1 MSHTDNPV
9 LTFLAWWKRGLL
21 SPLPKVEAIRVAV
34 TLIDDVVCGATGQA
48 LSQSDIEQRV
58 KDADVYLLLSPESV
72 MSRGI
77 SDEQKGLPLSDIAE
91 EVLPFDASELII
103 TSALA
108 QADKQ
113 EQLHCVL
120 RSELFDP
127 LSVCKAG
134 GIICCG
140 VAFDLP
146 EQRLFARLDDQPLAH
161 APRVS
166 KHWGL
171 AIVLLV
177 LGLLVSSAYVSH
189 SASQQ
194 NQALSMQLSQL
205 KQRLEGGQNTG
216 AQVSSAQ
223 FKQAAINSIK
233 QNIGTR
239 DAEQIMAA
247 LRSIAESLPE
257 DVVVDQLIL
266 SGNELVIDASALSAT
281 QVQANL
287 DASGAFEASEFISS
301 ISRSASNERERF
313 RLKASISEA
322 P

>member
-9 LTFLAWWKRGLL
+9 LAFLAWWKRGLL

-34 TLIDDVVCGATGQA
+34 TLIDDVVCDTAGQA
-48 LSQSDIEQRV
+48 LSQSDIEQLV
-58 KDADVYLLLSPESV
+58 KDADAYLMLSPENV

-77 SDEQKGLPLSDIAE
+77 SDAQKGLPLSDIAE

-103 TSALA
+103 TSALS

-113 EQLHCVL
+113 EQLHCVV

-127 LSVCKAG
+127 LSVCKASG
-134 GIICCG
+134 VICCG

-146 EQRLFARLDDQPLAH
+146 EQRLFARLDDQPLAR
-161 APRVS
+161 APRIS
-166 KHWGL
+166 KYWGVAL
-171 AIVLLV
+171 VLLV
-177 LGLLVSSAYVSH
+177 LGLLASSAYLSQ

-194 NQALSMQLSQL
+194 NKALREQLSQL
-205 KQRLEGGQNTG
+205 GQRLEGGQGAG

-223 FKQAAINSIK
+223 LKQAAINSIK
-233 QNIGTR
+233 QNVDTR
-239 DAEQIMAA
+239 DAEQIIAA

-257 DVVVDQLIL
+257 AAVVDQLII

-313 RLKASISEA
+313 RLKANISEA